1 VRSSLSGFILKQLKM
16 SEQEEKTQIKDAF
29 LKSRNGAIVRCVSI
43 MVDSGRKDL
52 AKQILTT
59 TQIDRGR
66 FEEIKAQNT

>member
-1 VRSSLSGFILKQLKM
+1 M
-16 SEQEEKTQIKDAF
+16 SEQEEKTQIKETF
-29 LKSRNGAIVRCVSI
+29 LKSRNGAIVRCASI

-59 TQIDRGR
+59 TQIDRSR